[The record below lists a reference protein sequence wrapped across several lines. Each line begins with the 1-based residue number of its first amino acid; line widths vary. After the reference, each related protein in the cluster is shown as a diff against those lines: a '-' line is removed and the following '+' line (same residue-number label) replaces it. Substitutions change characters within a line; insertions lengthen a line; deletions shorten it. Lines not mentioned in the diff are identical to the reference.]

1 MASFYCSEY
10 LKESLES
17 GDIREIR
24 NALLAYVDVDPAF
37 KDRVFQDAIDYVT
50 KRGFN
55 VYEPH
60 DPGLFAEEGVPD
72 KDRFYQVQT
81 GLRHNFSRERVQQLI
96 DIGRR
101 CMADA
106 PVYAMTKTA
115 DYTPS
120 RQMQP
125 SRPEPAAGK
134 GDTSPKSG
142 GQDQKRAT
150 PRYLKAALA
159 AVLAVVIFV
168 LIIVLIHNH
177 RKL

>member
-37 KDRVFQDAIDYVT
+37 KDHVFQDAIDYVT
-50 KRGFN
+50 KRHFD

-60 DPGLFAEEGVPD
+60 DPGLFAEEGIPD
-72 KDRFYQVQT
+72 KDRFYQIQT
-81 GLRHNFSRERVQQLI
+81 GLRHNFSRERVKQLI
-96 DIGRR
+96 DTGRR

-106 PVYAMTKTA
+106 SIYRMTGTPA
-115 DYTPS
+115 YTPP
-120 RQMQP
+120 RQTQP
-125 SRPEPAAGK
+125 SRPGPAAGK
-134 GDTSPKSG
+134 EAFSPKSD
-142 GQDQKRAT
+142 GQDERTT
-150 PRYLKAALA
+150 PRSLKAALA
-159 AVLAVVIFV
+159 AVLAVVIIV
-168 LIIVLIHNH
+168 LIILLIYNH